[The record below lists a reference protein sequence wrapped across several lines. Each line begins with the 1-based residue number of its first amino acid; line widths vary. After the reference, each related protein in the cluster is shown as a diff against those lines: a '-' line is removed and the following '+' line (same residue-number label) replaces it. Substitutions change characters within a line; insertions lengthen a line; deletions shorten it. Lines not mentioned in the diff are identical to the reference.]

1 MEAITETKRRGR
13 PKDTAPKIKD
23 VSDMTDDQKKEL
35 EETRLIL
42 AQIRK
47 AAELED
53 PEIDGLTA
61 EDILRGTNP
70 EQNAKKYHKLL
81 SKGMIINDENANDQI
96 ESNAVANIKSL
107 KKEAK
112 AISKA
117 INGGKLPDEELEKLK
132 ARLPRIDKAI
142 EKEKT
147 RAAELNRRLD
157 N

>member
-1 MEAITETKRRGR
+1 MNATAETKRRGR
-13 PKDTAPKIKD
+13 PKDKPPMADSI
-23 VSDMTDDQKKEL
+23 TDEQKKEL

-42 AQIRK
+42 DQIKR
-47 AAELED
+47 AADLAD

-61 EDILRGTNP
+61 EDVLRGANP
-70 EQNAKKYHKLL
+70 EQNVKKYHKLL
-81 SKGMIINDENANDQI
+81 SKGMIVNDENANDQI

-117 INGGKLPDEELEKLK
+117 IRGGKLPDEELAKLE